1 MAKRKR
7 PGGNPAKASWNPM
20 WLVDSTPPGVSAMSQ
35 VYHRSDGREHF
46 YQYRNP
52 QRAVRAFA
60 FGNRLYNGFG
70 LEFEDGSMHL
80 SYKRNDRAAIYDWR
94 HIQAIKNEVAGRDR
108 EAIQIFPP
116 EWNLKDGANEYH
128 LWVLPPDAGSPLG
141 LGGGFDVLDEV
152 DTTDHAADRQRGY
165 TIGTRQR
172 AWEDGIPTGLGV
184 EGVEPTVPQETIET
198 LSRQMKDAA
207 RRAT

>member
-7 PGGNPAKASWNPM
+7 TGGNPAKQSWDPIEVIQCM
-20 WLVDSTPPGVSAMSQ
+20 PPGASAMTRAFFDSGGE
-35 VYHRSDGREHF
+35 RHF

-52 QRAVRAFA
+52 QRAVNAIAFR
-60 FGNRLYNGFG
+60 NRLYNGFG
-70 LEFEDGSMHL
+70 LVFEDGSMHL

-94 HIQAIKNEVAGRDR
+94 HIQAIKNEVAGPDR

-128 LWVLPPDAGSPLG
+128 LFVLPPDQGSPLG
-141 LGGGFDVLDEV
+141 LGGGFEVVDEV

-165 TIGTRQR
+165 TIGTRQQ
-172 AWEDGIPTGLGV
+172 AWEEGIPTGLGQADG
-184 EGVEPTVPQETIET
+184 E
-198 LSRQMKDAA
+198 A
-207 RRAT
+207 